1 MVKNGLLN
9 SSIFEKKR
17 THFYV
22 SKLVSWKPST
32 NDHKEADILFI
43 FDRIFYLFGSPQFSP
58 LFSLSTDFHDKIVS
72 ELIAEHNVRDN
83 KVNDGKAD
91 KCEPTV

>member
-1 MVKNGLLN
+1 MDYWIAL
-9 SSIFEKKR
+9 IFEKKR

-22 SKLVSWKPST
+22 SKIVSWKPST
-32 NDHKEADILFI
+32 KGHKEADKLFI

-58 LFSLSTDFHDKIVS
+58 LFSLSMDFHDKIVS

-83 KVNDGKAD
+83 KVSDGNAD